1 MWSGTEATNV
11 QLDLSIAF
19 TTPDVMETFNF
30 NFALENTPNRRPNT
44 ADESADFVRISNTSS
59 TFSTTLN
66 GNQYELQLQFGYLGS
81 DGFATIDQFHVH
93 EGAQATVY
101 IWGYFVPT
109 NDQD

>member
-1 MWSGTEATNV
+1 
-11 QLDLSIAF
+11 
-19 TTPDVMETFNF
+19 METFNF
-30 NFALENTPNRRPNT
+30 NFALENTPNRRPYT

-66 GNQYELQLQFGYLGS
+66 GNQYGLQPQFGYLGS

>member
-59 TFSTTLN
+59 SFSTTLN
-66 GNQYELQLQFGYLGS
+66 GNQYGLQPQFGYLGS